1 MKTLLA
7 AIVLAFC
14 AASARADPVINDQKA
29 AKQLLGKHALTLQ
42 WIGTGGLKDA
52 GTAEVKQ
59 ANGEWRLTGR
69 NDAKEGFVSLDGV
82 VTGIDKTTFTFKGK
96 IVTRVE
102 FIFDGKECAREGE
115 YTFER
120 KGARKYWRMYPV
132 ESPCGTATDSAAD
145 YIDIFLR

>member
-1 MKTLLA
+1 MKTLPALA
-7 AIVLAFC
+7 ALLLC
-14 AASARADPVINDQKA
+14 ASAAQADPSINDQKA

-59 ANGEWRLTGR
+59 EGGEWRLTGR
-69 NDAKEGFVSLDGV
+69 NDAKEGFVAIDGI
-82 VTGIDKTTFTFKGK
+82 VTRIDKTSFTFKGR

-102 FIFDGKECAREGE
+102 YIYDGKECARDVEV
-115 YTFER
+115 TFER

-132 ESPCGTATDSAAD
+132 DNPCEAVAD

>member
-1 MKTLLA
+1 MKLVVALA
-7 AIVLAFC
+7 ALVFC
-14 AASARADPVINDQKA
+14 AASASADPVISDQKA

-52 GTAEVKQ
+52 GTAEVK
-59 ANGEWRLTGR
+59 AENGEWRLTGR

-82 VTGIDKTTFTFKGK
+82 VTKVGKTTFTFKGK

-102 FIFDGKECAREGE
+102 YIYEGKECARDVEV
-115 YTFER
+115 TFER
-120 KGARKYWRMYPV
+120 KGSRKYWRMYPIDN
-132 ESPCGTATDSAAD
+132 PCDTAAD

>member
-1 MKTLLA
+1 MKPLPA
-7 AIVLAFC
+7 FVAMVLGV
-14 AASARADPVINDQKA
+14 ASAHADPVISDQKA
-29 AKQLLGKHALTLQ
+29 AEQLLGKHALTLQ

-59 ANGEWRLTGR
+59 EGGEWRLTGR

-82 VTGIDKTTFTFKGK
+82 VTKVGKTTFTFNGK
-96 IVTRVE
+96 IVTKVDYIYE
-102 FIFDGKECAREGE
+102 GKECARDVEV
-115 YTFER
+115 TFER

-132 ESPCGTATDSAAD
+132 DNPCDTAAD

>member
-1 MKTLLA
+1 MKALPALA
-7 AIVLAFC
+7 ALALC
-14 AASARADPVINDQKA
+14 AAPASADPVISDQKA
-29 AKQLLGKHALTLQ
+29 AEQLLGKHALTLQ

-59 ANGEWRLTGR
+59 EGGEWRLTGR

-82 VTGIDKTTFTFKGK
+82 VTKVDKTTFAFKGK
-96 IVTRVE
+96 VVTKVDYIYE
-102 FIFDGKECAREGE
+102 GKECARDVEV
-115 YTFER
+115 TFER

-132 ESPCGTATDSAAD
+132 DNPCDTAAD

>member
-1 MKTLLA
+1 MKLVLALA
-7 AIVLAFC
+7 ALTFC
-14 AASARADPVINDQKA
+14 AASASADPVISDQKP

-52 GTAEVKQ
+52 GTAEVK
-59 ANGEWRLTGR
+59 AENGEWRLTGR

-82 VTGIDKTTFTFKGK
+82 VTKVDKTTFTFKGK

-102 FIFDGKECAREGE
+102 YIYEGKECPRDVEV
-115 YTFER
+115 TFER
-120 KGARKYWRMYPV
+120 KGSRKYWRMYPIDN
-132 ESPCGTATDSAAD
+132 PCDTAAD

>member
-1 MKTLLA
+1 MKMLFVLA
-7 AIVLAFC
+7 ALAFG
-14 AASARADPVINDQKA
+14 AASAQADPVINDPKA

-52 GTAEVKQ
+52 GRAEVKQ
-59 ANGEWRLTGR
+59 ENGEWRLTGR

-82 VTGIDKTTFTFKGK
+82 VTKIDQTTFTFKGK
-96 IVTRVE
+96 IVTKVYH
-102 FIFDGKECAREGE
+102 IFEGKECTREGE
-115 YTFER
+115 VTFER

-132 ESPCGTATDSAAD
+132 ENPCDAVAD

>member
-1 MKTLLA
+1 MKFVLA
-7 AIVLAFC
+7 FVALAFC
-14 AASARADPVINDQKA
+14 AASASADPAISDQKA

-52 GTAEVKQ
+52 GKAEVKQ
-59 ANGEWRLTGR
+59 ENGEWRLTGR

-82 VTGIDKTTFTFKGK
+82 VTKVDKTSFTFKGK

-102 FIFDGKECAREGE
+102 YIYEGKECARDVEV
-115 YTFER
+115 TFER
-120 KGARKYWRMYPV
+120 KGSRKYWRMYPIDN
-132 ESPCGTATDSAAD
+132 PCDAVAD